1 MHANQAMVNLY
12 LVRHGIAAQREEY
25 PEDGVRPLTSE
36 GKRKTKQVAQ
46 QLLNLGVR
54 FDLILT
60 SPLVRARQT
69 ADILKAIGLSSQ
81 LEEST
86 DLTPE
91 GSIYSWLTWWEEW
104 RNQGGSSLA
113 LVGHEPNLGEWTE
126 ILVWGEA
133 KGNLLV
139 KKAGVIGVQL
149 PESGSPIGRSLLF
162 WLTPPKFLL

>member
-1 MHANQAMVNLY
+1 MINLY
-12 LVRHGIAAQREEY
+12 FVRHGIAADREEY
-25 PEDGVRPLTSE
+25 TEDAIRPLTSE
-36 GKRKTKQVAQ
+36 GKRKSKQVAQ
-46 QLLNLGVR
+46 QLFTLGVR

-69 ADILKAIGLSSQ
+69 ADILKAIGLSFQ
-81 LEEST
+81 QEEST

-91 GSIYSWLTWWEEW
+91 GNIDSWLKWLQEW
-104 RNQGGSSLA
+104 QNQGGSSLA

-139 KKAGVIGVQL
+139 KKAGVIGMQL

>member
-1 MHANQAMVNLY
+1 MVKLY
-12 LVRHGIAAQREEY
+12 LVRHGIAAETEEY
-25 PEDGVRPLTSE
+25 TEDAVRPLTSE
-36 GKRKTKQVAQ
+36 GKQKTKQVAE
-46 QLLNLGVR
+46 QLFNLGLR

-69 ADILKAIGLSSQ
+69 ADILKAKGLSSQ

-86 DLTPE
+86 HLTPE
-91 GSIYSWLTWWEEW
+91 GNIYSWLTWWEEW
-104 RNQGGSSLA
+104 QNQGGNNLA

-139 KKAGVIGVQL
+139 KKAGVIGVQF

>member
-1 MHANQAMVNLY
+1 MVELY
-12 LVRHGIAAQREEY
+12 LVRHGIAAEREEY
-25 PEDGVRPLTSE
+25 DEDALRPLTGE
-36 GKRKTKQVAQ
+36 GKRKTKKVAQ
-46 QLLNLGVR
+46 QLFDLGLR

-91 GSIYSWLTWWEEW
+91 GDINSWLKWLEEW
-104 RNQGGSSLA
+104 QNKGGSKLA

-139 KKAGVIGVQL
+139 KKAGVIGIQL
-149 PESGSPIGRSLLF
+149 PESGCAIAHSLLF

>member
-1 MHANQAMVNLY
+1 MVNLY

-25 PEDGVRPLTSE
+25 TEDALRPLTGE
-36 GKRKTKQVAQ
+36 GKRKTKQVAE
-46 QLLNLGVR
+46 QLFKLGLR

-104 RNQGGSSLA
+104 RNQGGNNLA

-149 PESGSPIGRSLLF
+149 PESGSLIGRSLLF

>member
-1 MHANQAMVNLY
+1 MVNLY
-12 LVRHGIAAQREEY
+12 LVRHGIAAEREEY
-25 PEDGVRPLTSE
+25 TEDALRPLTSE

-46 QLLNLGVR
+46 QLFDLGLR

-69 ADILKAIGLSSQ
+69 ADILKAIGLSTQ

-91 GSIYSWLTWWEEW
+91 GKIHSWLSWLEEW
-104 RNQGGSSLA
+104 QNNGGTNLA

-149 PESGSPIGRSLLF
+149 PENGSPVGRSLLF

>member
-1 MHANQAMVNLY
+1 MVELY
-12 LVRHGIAAQREEY
+12 LVRHGIAAEREEY
-25 PEDGVRPLTSE
+25 AEDAVRPLTSE
-36 GKRKTKQVAQ
+36 GKRKTKKVAQ
-46 QLLNLGVR
+46 QLFNLGLR

-86 DLTPE
+86 ELTPE
-91 GSIYSWLTWWEEW
+91 GNIYPWLSWLEEW
-104 RNQGGSSLA
+104 QNKGGTNLV
-113 LVGHEPNLGEWTE
+113 LVGHEPNLGQWTE
-126 ILVWGEA
+126 ILVCGEA

-139 KKAGVIGVQL
+139 KKGGVIGVQL
-149 PESGSPIGRSLLF
+149 PESGSPVGRSSLF

>member
-1 MHANQAMVNLY
+1 MVNLY
-12 LVRHGIAAQREEY
+12 LVRHGIAAEREEY
-25 PEDGVRPLTSE
+25 TEDALRPLTSE

-46 QLLNLGVR
+46 QLFDLGLR

-69 ADILKAIGLSSQ
+69 ADILKAIGLSTQ
-81 LEEST
+81 LEESI

-91 GSIYSWLTWWEEW
+91 GKIHSWLSWLEEW
-104 RNQGGSSLA
+104 QNNGGTNLA

-149 PESGSPIGRSLLF
+149 PENGSPVGRSLLF

>member
-1 MHANQAMVNLY
+1 MLELY
-12 LVRHGIAAQREEY
+12 LLRHGIAAEREEY
-25 PEDGVRPLTSE
+25 SEDALRPLTGE

-46 QLLNLGVR
+46 QLFDLGLR

-86 DLTPE
+86 YLTPE
-91 GSIYSWLTWWEEW
+91 GNIYSWLSWLEEW
-104 RNQGGSSLA
+104 QNKGGNNLA

-139 KKAGVIGVQL
+139 KKAGVIGVKI
-149 PESGSPIGRSLLF
+149 PETGSPVGRSLLF

>member
-1 MHANQAMVNLY
+1 MVELY
-12 LVRHGIAAQREEY
+12 LVRHGIAAEREEY
-25 PEDGVRPLTSE
+25 TEDTLRPLTSE

-46 QLLNLGVR
+46 QLFNFGLR

-69 ADILKAIGLSSQ
+69 ADILKAIGVSTQ

-91 GSIYSWLTWWEEW
+91 GNIHSWLSWLQEW
-104 RNQGGSSLA
+104 QNKGGSSLA

-139 KKAGVIGVQL
+139 KKAGVIGMQL
-149 PESGSPIGRSLLF
+149 PENGSPVGRSLLF
-162 WLTPPKFLL
+162 CLTPPKFLL

>member
-1 MHANQAMVNLY
+1 MVKLY
-12 LVRHGIAAQREEY
+12 LVRHGIAAEREEY
-25 PEDGVRPLTSE
+25 TEDALRPLTSE
-36 GKRKTKQVAQ
+36 GKQKTKQVAQ
-46 QLLNLGVR
+46 QLFKLGLR

-86 DLTPE
+86 HLTPE
-91 GSIYSWLTWWEEW
+91 GDIYSWLTWWEEW
-104 RNQGGSSLA
+104 HQDVNSLA

-133 KGNLLV
+133 KGNLVV

-149 PESGSPIGRSLLF
+149 PKDGSPVGRSLLF